1 MKGLYGA
8 AQALLQ
14 ALDPERAH
22 ELAVRSLE
30 LGLYPRGDQPDDPR
44 LAQTVW
50 GLSFPNPLGMA
61 AGFDKD
67 ARVPA
72 ALLAMGLGFV
82 EVGTLT
88 PASQA
93 GNPAPRIFRAPGDR
107 ALINRLGFN
116 NQGHA
121 AALVR
126 LASRPSGI
134 VGVNLGAGRDAHDR
148 IADYVSGIERFAG
161 VADYLTINISSPN
174 TPGLRDL
181 QAPDALDA
189 LLERVQGA
197 RAALTG
203 SGKPV
208 PRKLASGKPS
218 PPLLMK
224 LAPDIADADLPEI
237 VRIIQA
243 RGVDGIIV
251 SNTTLARDG
260 ITDPRFAAEAGGLS
274 GRPLFVRSTR
284 KLARIYRL
292 CEGKLPLIGVGG
304 IDSGETALA
313 KIEAGA
319 SLLQLYTGLVFEG
332 PGLIGRIKQ
341 ALVGAMEQESAS
353 SLAPLIGRNAEAWAE
368 RQLP

>member
-1 MKGLYGA
+1 MKGLYGLG
-8 AQALLQ
+8 QALLQ

-22 ELAVRSLE
+22 ELAVRSLK

-67 ARVPA
+67 ARVPRP
-72 ALLAMGLGFV
+72 LLAMGLGFV

-88 PASQA
+88 PAPQA
-93 GNPAPRIFRAPGDR
+93 GNPAPRIFRSTQDR

-121 AALVR
+121 AALAR

-134 VGVNLGAGRDAHDR
+134 VGVNLGAGRDAKDR

-181 QAPDALDA
+181 QMPDALDA

-203 SGKPV
+203 PG
-208 PRKLASGKPS
+208 KLA
-218 PPLLMK
+218 PPLLVK

-243 RGVDGIIV
+243 RRADGIIV

-260 ITDPRFAAEAGGLS
+260 VTDPRFAAEPGGLS

-284 KLARIYRL
+284 MLARIYRL
-292 CEGKLPLIGVGG
+292 NEGKLPLVGVGG
-304 IDSGETALA
+304 IDSGDTALA

-332 PGLIGRIKQ
+332 PSLIGRIKQ
-341 ALVGAMEQESAS
+341 ALVGAMEQESAL
-353 SLAPLIGRNAEAWAE
+353 SLAPLIGRRAEAWAE
-368 RQLP
+368 RALP